1 MLSLN
6 AKTQMCHLQPGI
18 KLRKFYANPFL
29 VVATGD
35 INAKSSNWF
44 SQDKTRFEG
53 DPIKKFNIPIWNTS
67 GY

>member
-1 MLSLN
+1 MQKCKCVIYNLELN
-6 AKTQMCHLQPGI
+6 WENFIQE
-18 KLRKFYANPFL
+18 NPFL

-35 INAKSSNWF
+35 FNAKSSNWF

-53 DPIKKFNIPIWNTS
+53 DPIKKFNIPIRNTS